1 MARTTTSKR
10 AGRTATMSR
19 KAEKFL
25 AKQPELRDAMKLFDV
40 SIKQYAQ
47 ALSHLNRPQIVT
59 TSSSTSV

>member
-1 MARTTTSKR
+1 MARATTAKR
-10 AGRTATMSR
+10 ARRSSMTR
-19 KAEKFL
+19 KTEEFL
-25 AKQPELRDAMKLFDV
+25 AKQPELRDAMQLFDV